1 MQHFNYAVLT
11 RDMEEISKNSKPNLS
26 YRLIKKGKTK
36 MVSIMEINSVILM
49 CE

>member
-11 RDMEEISKNSKPNLS
+11 RDIEEITKNSKPNLS
-26 YRLIKKGKTK
+26 YRLMNKGKTK
-36 MVSIMEINSVILM
+36 MVSIMEINSVIIM